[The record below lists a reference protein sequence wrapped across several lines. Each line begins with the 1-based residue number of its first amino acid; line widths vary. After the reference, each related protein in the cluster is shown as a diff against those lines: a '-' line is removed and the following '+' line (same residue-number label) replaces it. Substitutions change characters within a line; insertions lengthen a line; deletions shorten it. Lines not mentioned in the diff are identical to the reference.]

1 MNGTFVTIML
11 LLLMAGAVCFAVAF
25 FLGGR

>member
-1 MNGTFVTIML
+1 MNGTFATIML
-11 LLLMAGAVCFAVAF
+11 VLLMAGAVCFAVAY